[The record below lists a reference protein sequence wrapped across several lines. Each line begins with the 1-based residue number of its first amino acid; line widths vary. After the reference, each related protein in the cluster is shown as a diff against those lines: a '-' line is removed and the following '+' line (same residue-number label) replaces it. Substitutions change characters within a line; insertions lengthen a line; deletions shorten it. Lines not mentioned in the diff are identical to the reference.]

1 MTPAEE
7 KVLIAVKTWWE
18 LYHRSPSYNDLRFI
32 LLQNTKSNVHRL
44 VASLCKQ
51 GYLKR
56 TPGKSR
62 RVIVTGKQIGRA
74 HV

>member
-7 KVLIAVKTWWE
+7 EVLIAVKTWWE

-44 VASLCKQ
+44 VASLCKK
-51 GYLKR
+51 GYLKKKKLKNR
-56 TPGKSR
+56 SIEVVRRKSEY
-62 RVIVTGKQIGRA
+62 
-74 HV
+74 

>member
-32 LLQNTKSNVHRL
+32 LWQNTKSNVHRL
-44 VASLCKQ
+44 VASLRKK
-51 GYLKR
+51 GYLKKKKLKNR
-56 TPGKSR
+56 SIEVVRRKSEY
-62 RVIVTGKQIGRA
+62 
-74 HV
+74 

>member
-44 VASLCKQ
+44 VDSLCKK
-51 GYLKR
+51 GYLKKKKLKNR
-56 TPGKSR
+56 SIEVVRRKSEY
-62 RVIVTGKQIGRA
+62 
-74 HV
+74 

>member
-32 LLQNTKSNVHRL
+32 LLQNTKSNVH
-44 VASLCKQ
+44 
-51 GYLKR
+51 
-56 TPGKSR
+56 
-62 RVIVTGKQIGRA
+62 
-74 HV
+74 

>member
-1 MTPAEE
+1 MTPAEQ

-51 GYLKR
+51 GYLKKKKFKNR
-56 TPGKSR
+56 SIEVVRRKSEY
-62 RVIVTGKQIGRA
+62 
-74 HV
+74 